1 MSSSQELHDRLM
13 ETMRPLV
20 DVSNIK
26 QLTNWVWIVVGILQA
41 KSIAL
46 SQIAL
51 YIPGEAQA
59 ESRVTRIRRWLM
71 NLKVKVWKFYRPIL
85 ESVLQD
91 WNGADATLIL
101 DGTEVFGDRLQI
113 FRLSLVHG
121 GRAVPIVWKVIK
133 GKGLTKTK
141 KLEAMLSQAAKC
153 LRPFVGKVTFLA
165 DRGFRDCDWATLCLK
180 LGWNY
185 GIRLPCNTYVTLS
198 NGKQCRI
205 NQLGVR
211 PGRCRYFQGVLLT
224 QQAKLCAHLSVTWTE
239 GDAQNPPEILAVI
252 SNLPACRQRIKEY
265 GLRMAVEQSF
275 RDDKTGGFDIDHT
288 RLKHPERLERL
299 LLAVAI
305 ATVWCHELGEH
316 VLSQGEACRRQI
328 DPGDK
333 RELSLF
339 QLGLRWLK
347 RRIAIAIHLIPAFA
361 ARLSPIKL
369 KPVLRIVPSG
379 AT

>member
-13 ETMRPLV
+13 DTLCPLV

-26 QLTNWVWIVVGILQA
+26 QLTNWAWIVVGILQA

-85 ESVLQD
+85 ENVLEGWD
-91 WNGADATLIL
+91 GADATIIL

-121 GRAVPIVWKVIK
+121 GRAIPIVWKVIK

-141 KLEAMLSQAAKC
+141 KLEAMLTQAAQC
-153 LRPFVGKVTFLA
+153 LRPFAGQVTFLA
-165 DRGFRDCDWATLCLK
+165 DRGFRDCDWAALCLK

-185 GIRLPCNTYVTLS
+185 GIRLPCNTYVTTE

-205 NQLGVR
+205 DQLGVR
-211 PGRCRYFQGVLLT
+211 QGRCRYFQNVLLT
-224 QQAKLCAHLSVTWTE
+224 QEAKLCAHLSVTWTE
-239 GDAQNPPEILAVI
+239 GDAQNQPEILAVI
-252 SNLPACRQRIKEY
+252 SNLSACRQRIKEY
-265 GLRMAVEQSF
+265 GQRMAVEQSF

-299 LLAVAI
+299 LLAVAV
-305 ATVWCHELGEH
+305 ATIWCHEVGEH
-316 VLSQGEACRRQI
+316 VLSEGEACRREI
-328 DPGDK
+328 DPGDN

-347 RRIAIAIHLIPAFA
+347 RYIAIAIHLIPAFA
-361 ARLSPIKL
+361 ARLSPIRL
-369 KPVLRIVPSG
+369 KPVVRLIQSG
-379 AT
+379 

>member
-13 ETMRPLV
+13 ETMCPLV

-26 QLTNWVWIVVGILQA
+26 QLTNWAWIVVGILQA

-85 ESVLQD
+85 ENVLEGWD
-91 WNGADATLIL
+91 GADATIIL

-113 FRLSLVHG
+113 FRLSLLHG
-121 GRAVPIVWKVIK
+121 GRAIPIVWKVIK

-141 KLEAMLSQAAKC
+141 KLKAMLTQAAQC
-153 LRPFVGKVTFLA
+153 LRPFVGQVTFLA

-185 GIRLPCNTYVTLS
+185 GIRLPCNTCVTLS

-205 NQLGVR
+205 DQLGVR
-211 PGRCRYFQGVLLT
+211 QGQCRYFQNVLLT
-224 QQAKLCAHLSVTWTE
+224 QEAKLCAHLSVTWTE
-239 GDAQNPPEILAVI
+239 GDAQNQPEILAVI
-252 SNLPACRQRIKEY
+252 SNLTACRQRIKEY
-265 GLRMAVEQSF
+265 GRRMAVEQSF

-299 LLAVAI
+299 LLAVAV
-305 ATVWCHELGEH
+305 ATIWCHEVGEH
-316 VLSQGEACRRQI
+316 VLSEGRSEERRVGKECTSWCR
-328 DPGDK
+328 
-333 RELSLF
+333 S
-339 QLGLRWLK
+339 RW
-347 RRIAIAIHLIPAFA
+347 
-361 ARLSPIKL
+361 SPYH
-369 KPVLRIVPSG
+369 
-379 AT
+379 